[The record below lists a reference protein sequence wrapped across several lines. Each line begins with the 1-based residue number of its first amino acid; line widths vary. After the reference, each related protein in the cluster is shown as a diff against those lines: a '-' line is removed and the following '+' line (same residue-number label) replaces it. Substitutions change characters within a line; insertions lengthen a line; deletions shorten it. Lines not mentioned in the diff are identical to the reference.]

1 MLGQK
6 RIPVTNAFCSCP
18 LSPVTQGLT
27 VTILLLRQRRT
38 PTTEKIRSKEPP
50 VAADHFKIV
59 LLFNL
64 EFCGSL
70 WPAVESLWPAVE
82 AGEGRYAGGL
92 ESICVFGGADG
103 AGLGGG
109 IAEGEGVKEGDG
121 EIDGG
126 KIGEGTGG

>member
-27 VTILLLRQRRT
+27 VTILLLRQRRI

-50 VAADHFKIV
+50 VPAADHFKVV

-64 EFCGSL
+64 EFCC
-70 WPAVESLWPAVE
+70 SLWPAVE

-92 ESICVFGGADG
+92 ESICVFGRADG

-109 IAEGEGVKEGDG
+109 IAEGDGVKESDG
-121 EIDGG
+121 ETDGG
-126 KIGEGTGG
+126 EIGKEETGG